1 MGEHVAQCLVVQV
14 ARSVDGGKLEHLVDL
29 RAQFAGGQAQAPQE
43 EQKHP
48 RGLQPEGKLQAMDS
62 NGLQF
67 CFCAWGRQGQG
78 TLQSEGLGHSGPTH
92 SLWGAGSPPL
102 PPVEPWSPEAHA
114 WVSQRALGEEWGD
127 RGANLFRSHLVGLGH
142 QQPLDAEDKQGGPG
156 LGCWTGLHTGPAGW
170 RLLAA
175 CDPGQFTLRILHGV
189 GMPGGW
195 AHSVSGTRSLS
206 CPLPCGRRLRG
217 TRAKCLACARPQ
229 SWAQVAR

>member
-1 MGEHVAQCLVVQV
+1 MVANWSIWSTCEHSLLGVRPRHHRKNKSTPEGCSLRVNYRHWTPTGFSFVSALGD
-14 ARSVDGGKLEHLVDL
+14 ARGKGPCRV
-29 RAQFAGGQAQAPQE
+29 RGWAT
-43 EQKHP
+43 
-48 RGLQPEGKLQAMDS
+48 RGLPTA
-62 NGLQF
+62 
-67 CFCAWGRQGQG
+67 
-78 TLQSEGLGHSGPTH
+78 SGGP
-92 SLWGAGSPPL
+92 GSPPL

-175 CDPGQFTLRILHGV
+175 CDPGQFTLRTLHGV